1 MPSVN
6 HQNVFNNTGNVSTL
20 LQIVP
25 VIIKN
30 RNKSGKT
37 NALLDSG
44 SDVILINKDLVS
56 KLNLS
61 GDNKVLNI
69 RNAISDVWKVVCK
82 PAEFQISSACNS
94 FQKSDIKVLVVDTPN
109 VQPNSLKILSLKND

>member
-20 LQIVP
+20 LHVVP

-61 GDNKVLNI
+61 GDNEVLNI
-69 RNAISDVWKVVCK
+69 CNAISGV
-82 PAEFQISSACNS
+82 
-94 FQKSDIKVLVVDTPN
+94 
-109 VQPNSLKILSLKND
+109 

>member
-37 NALLDSG
+37 NALLNSG

-69 RNAISDVWKVVCK
+69 RNAISEV
-82 PAEFQISSACNS
+82 
-94 FQKSDIKVLVVDTPN
+94 
-109 VQPNSLKILSLKND
+109 

>member
-20 LQIVP
+20 LHIVP

-56 KLNLS
+56 KLNSS
-61 GDNKVLNI
+61 GDNEVL
-69 RNAISDVWKVVCK
+69 
-82 PAEFQISSACNS
+82 
-94 FQKSDIKVLVVDTPN
+94 
-109 VQPNSLKILSLKND
+109 

>member
-20 LQIVP
+20 LHVVP

-56 KLNLS
+56 KLNSS
-61 GDNKVLNI
+61 GDNEVL
-69 RNAISDVWKVVCK
+69 
-82 PAEFQISSACNS
+82 
-94 FQKSDIKVLVVDTPN
+94 
-109 VQPNSLKILSLKND
+109 

>member
-69 RNAISDVWKVVCK
+69 RNAISDV
-82 PAEFQISSACNS
+82 
-94 FQKSDIKVLVVDTPN
+94 
-109 VQPNSLKILSLKND
+109 

>member
-1 MPSVN
+1 MPSVI

-20 LQIVP
+20 LHVVP

-61 GDNKVLNI
+61 GDNEVLNI
-69 RNAISDVWKVVCK
+69 CNAISGV
-82 PAEFQISSACNS
+82 
-94 FQKSDIKVLVVDTPN
+94 
-109 VQPNSLKILSLKND
+109 

>member
-20 LQIVP
+20 LHVVP

-61 GDNKVLNI
+61 GNNEVLNI
-69 RNAISDVWKVVCK
+69 CNAISGV
-82 PAEFQISSACNS
+82 
-94 FQKSDIKVLVVDTPN
+94 
-109 VQPNSLKILSLKND
+109 

>member
-20 LQIVP
+20 LHVP

-61 GDNKVLNI
+61 GDNEVLNI
-69 RNAISDVWKVVCK
+69 CNAISGV
-82 PAEFQISSACNS
+82 
-94 FQKSDIKVLVVDTPN
+94 
-109 VQPNSLKILSLKND
+109 

>member
-20 LQIVP
+20 LHIVP

-61 GDNKVLNI
+61 GDNEVLNI
-69 RNAISDVWKVVCK
+69 CNAISGV
-82 PAEFQISSACNS
+82 
-94 FQKSDIKVLVVDTPN
+94 
-109 VQPNSLKILSLKND
+109 